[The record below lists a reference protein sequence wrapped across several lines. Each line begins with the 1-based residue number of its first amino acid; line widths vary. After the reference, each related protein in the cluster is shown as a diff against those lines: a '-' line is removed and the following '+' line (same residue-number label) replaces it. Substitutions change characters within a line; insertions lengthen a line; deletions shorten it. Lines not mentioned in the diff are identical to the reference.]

1 VLVSSLQRLFVHNGD
16 PFPSWSDRGAISAR
30 NTSKGALLREAQA
43 VFSTLASG
51 ASVKEARDLC
61 LSGRILR
68 QSARITRQHIW
79 DALNW
84 RYFFWGPPEWVV
96 DDIKRAAVGEPA
108 NPLFVRLAYV
118 HYARRDRLTFEF
130 VTTKLYESA
139 RTSGCRVDRNDVLEF
154 LLHKESNEPQVRR
167 WRDTT
172 RKKLAGNVLSALRDF
187 GIVAGVQRK
196 SVQHPEIPAK
206 VVLHLCRLLYE
217 EGLRGRRLVEAR
229 DWRLFLWN
237 PLETGQ
243 AMGRL
248 ARAGEIRYEQAGRTV
263 VLELPEHP
271 S

>member
-1 VLVSSLQRLFVHNGD
+1 MSSVQRLFVHNGD
-16 PFPSWSDRGAISAR
+16 PLPSWSDRGAISAR

-43 VFSTLASG
+43 VFSALASG

-84 RYFFWGPPEWVV
+84 RYFLWGPPQWVV
-96 DDIKRAAVGEPA
+96 DDIKRAAAGEPA

-187 GIVAGVQRK
+187 GIVAGVQSK
-196 SVQHPEIPAK
+196 SVQHPGNSREGGASFVPTSLRGGTTRAETG
-206 VVLHLCRLLYE
+206 RG
-217 EGLRGRRLVEAR
+217 EGLAAIPLESVGDRPSNGSARPSRR
-229 DWRLFLWN
+229 N
-237 PLETGQ
+237 PL
-243 AMGRL
+243 
-248 ARAGEIRYEQAGRTV
+248 
-263 VLELPEHP
+263 
-271 S
+271 